1 MGICRRV
8 LEWRKSD
15 DFGWAYEGKANR
27 IGLNIILQVK
37 VSGSQPPK
45 QSQRTAK
52 PTAICEVCTA
62 SGKGVVKSGILK
74 IRGCSGRKQCKIK
87 DLRGVVR

>member
-1 MGICRRV
+1 MGEILILIIKRQLSICTNTGYAAV
-8 LEWRKSD
+8 
-15 DFGWAYEGKANR
+15 KAK
-27 IGLNIILQVK
+27 LIISLQVK